1 MVPKSSK
8 PPATGKSSSDEE
20 ILFDPND
27 FQSHEVQLSATNA
40 TRGVGAPASAQLSL
54 VEFLKSGLVIDA
66 PGSFFS
72 VNDAVEMKIRL
83 LVGDKTE
90 QLFMVKGSVHQ
101 VETFENNVQGKL
113 EIRDRVTVQLS
124 SFDKNAWTALQRIYG
139 DRQAA
144 IEQFFKM
151 VKD

>member
-1 MVPKSSK
+1 MTPNSPKPK
-8 PPATGKSSSDEE
+8 APATTEL
-20 ILFDPND
+20 LFDPGD
-27 FQSHEVQLSATNA
+27 FQSHSIQLSATNA
-40 TRGVGAPASAQLSL
+40 TRGVSAPPTAQLSL

-72 VNDAVEMKIRL
+72 LNDAVEMKIRL

-90 QLFMVKGSVHQ
+90 QLFMVKGSVQQ
-101 VETFENNVQGKL
+101 VETFENQLQGKL
-113 EIRDRVTVQLS
+113 EIRDRVSVQLS
-124 SFDKNAWTALQRIYG
+124 SFDKTAWTALQRIYG